1 MLSLAHVRN
10 ALQGK
15 RHAFTMYG
23 RGALRTRQRYEETLA
38 WLSEQTCD
46 DLIEMLIP
54 HRRPGARPTQEH
66 AKGHPMGVI
75 IPWRQ
80 EPSDHQEARKWALDT
95 LRQVPTLAVDGSQI
109 FPSTDFS
116 IPVGAVQVGWFENPH
131 HPDKDYEKDI
141 HFEILAPHELAD
153 DEGDASTFSGRQVNL
168 RRFERECET
177 IIAYM
182 QDKKGQNPP
191 PVCFFDG
198 SLAISFAAQMAPPL
212 RGRYITAVHSLIETS
227 EETHVPLVGYV
238 ATSNARDLTTMLQ
251 HLTDDKRLRPLSDGA
266 LLRAHMAWG
275 DRTESLVCA
284 RDDQLFEEGNE
295 HLDYYDHLLFLYVKT
310 TSRGRPGRV
319 EIPAWVLEN
328 GLLPWVIDIMRAE
341 CIIGGGYPYA
351 IETADATAVIT
362 REDQERFYRLFQEFL
377 EEEVGLDL
385 RYSRKAYS
393 KRRRR

>member
-10 ALQGK
+10 ALQAK
-15 RHAFTMYG
+15 RDAFTMYG
-23 RGALRTRQRYEETLA
+23 RGALRTRQRYEEILA
-38 WLSEQTCD
+38 WLSGQSSDE
-46 DLIEMLIP
+46 LANMLTP
-54 HRRPGARPTQEH
+54 HKRPGARPTGEH
-66 AKGHPMGVI
+66 VEGRPMGVI
-75 IPWRQ
+75 MPWQQ

-95 LRQVPTLAVDGSQI
+95 LRRVPTLAVDGSQI

-131 HPDKDYEKDI
+131 HPDKDYEKNI

-153 DEGDASTFSGRQVNL
+153 DENDASAFSGRQVNL
-168 RRFERECET
+168 RRFECECET

-182 QDKKGQNPP
+182 QDARIKQPP

-251 HLTDDKRLRPLSDGA
+251 HLTDDERLPPLSDA
-266 LLRAHMAWG
+266 SLLRAHMAWG
-275 DRTESLVCA
+275 DHTESFVCA
-284 RDDQLFEEGNE
+284 RDDLLFEEGNE
-295 HLDYYDHLLFLYVKT
+295 HLDYYDRLLFLYLKT
-310 TSRGRPGRV
+310 TSRGTPGRLDM
-319 EIPAWVLEN
+319 PAWMLED
-328 GLLPWVIDIMRAE
+328 GLLPWVIDIIRAE
-341 CIIGGGYPYA
+341 CIVGRGYPYA

-362 REDQERFYRLFQEFL
+362 TEDQERFYRLFQEFL
-377 EEEVGLDL
+377 EEQVGLDL

-393 KRRRR
+393 KQRRR